1 MGLLSGY
8 ERSSWLGLGE
18 ASRLLGI
25 TPATLRRWADRGE
38 VAAFVTPGGHRRF
51 SRSVIESLLPQRR
64 IAARPALGLRASLG
78 RMALAYRRARPAPPP
93 GRPWLMALSPAQR
106 EDLRNRGH
114 ALLDAVLAHLE
125 EAGPES
131 SRDQQQQ
138 QARLL
143 ATEFGAGAA
152 ALGASLNES
161 VEAFLRFRS
170 SFVDE
175 LAALARRRRL
185 TTQEATGLLVRA
197 EKVLDRLLLSLIK
210 GHAEALAAQPSPASG
225 TQRP

>member
-1 MGLLSGY
+1 MLSGY
-8 ERSSWLGLGE
+8 EGSAWLGLGE

-51 SRSVIESLLPQRR
+51 SRNVIEALLPQRR
-64 IAARPALGLRASLG
+64 RARPTLRLRGSLG
-78 RMALAYRRARPAPPP
+78 RMASAYRRARPAPPA
-93 GRPWLMALSPAQR
+93 GRPWLVALSQAQR
-106 EDLRNRGH
+106 EELRNRGH
-114 ALLDAVLAHLE
+114 ALLEAVLAHLE
-125 EAGPES
+125 ERGAGS
-131 SRDQQQQ
+131 SREQQQ

-143 ATEFGAGAA
+143 AAEFGAGAA
-152 ALGASLNES
+152 SLGASLNDA

-175 LAALARRRRL
+175 LAAVARRRRL

-197 EKVLDRLLLSLIK
+197 EKVLDQLLVALIQ
-210 GHAEALAAQPSPASG
+210 GHADALSAEPPPALRARRS
-225 TQRP
+225 